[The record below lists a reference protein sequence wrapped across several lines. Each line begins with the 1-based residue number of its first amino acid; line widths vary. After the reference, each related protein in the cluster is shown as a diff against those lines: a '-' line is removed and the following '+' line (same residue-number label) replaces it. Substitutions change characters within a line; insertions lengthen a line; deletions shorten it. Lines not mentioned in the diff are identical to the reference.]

1 MFTQNYSEGCDVG
14 MAPMSDRGEDGN
26 TGARAPNLNGA
37 WSMQNPKWFGTKKS
51 FGLFWLH
58 GWSTMLNIVEVRI
71 PNFWSVCPYL
81 SCRFFVQVILE
92 DSMEFHEPRLIAS
105 NFHSAET
112 HVGVDRLSRA
122 AAQSVENWN
131 SNRMS
136 LVQSLSLSL
145 YYILLLYHN
154 ILQYIM
160 HV

>member
-1 MFTQNYSEGCDVG
+1 
-14 MAPMSDRGEDGN
+14 
-26 TGARAPNLNGA
+26 
-37 WSMQNPKWFGTKKS
+37 
-51 FGLFWLH
+51 
-58 GWSTMLNIVEVRI
+58 
-71 PNFWSVCPYL
+71 
-81 SCRFFVQVILE
+81 
-92 DSMEFHEPRLIAS
+92 MEFHEPRLIAS

-122 AAQSVENWN
+122 AAQSVESWN

-136 LVQSLSLSL
+136 LVQSFSL